1 LLASSA
7 VACYGGWKG
16 GCACRLEK
24 NACDRRASDISLAL
38 PEVTGVIF
46 KMTSPK
52 KFHPR
57 YAVGLFSRVCT
68 TRTLGKMYRCEQE
81 KVCQTLENKTTST
94 ERHRCHLEKN
104 GRDRRAQGF
113 QESRQLRFLAR
124 RSLLAKAAALCAMH
138 LNPRTARQAH
148 GPEPF
153 GLERLDMSSSTCL
166 MAERQRRRAHE
177 SLNPIL
183 LNQAKTYKDVFT
195 MAIFLFPTILQP
207 PWFVVGSW

>member
-1 LLASSA
+1 MRRRQKLVSVLRSSLLRRMERRLRYLARRSPR
-7 VACYGGWKG
+7 GEG

-68 TRTLGKMYRCEQE
+68 TRTPGKMYRCEQE

-138 LNPRTARQAH
+138 LNPRI
-148 GPEPF
+148 
-153 GLERLDMSSSTCL
+153 L
-166 MAERQRRRAHE
+166 E
-177 SLNPIL
+177 SLNPI
-183 LNQAKTYKDVFT
+183 
-195 MAIFLFPTILQP
+195 
-207 PWFVVGSW
+207 S